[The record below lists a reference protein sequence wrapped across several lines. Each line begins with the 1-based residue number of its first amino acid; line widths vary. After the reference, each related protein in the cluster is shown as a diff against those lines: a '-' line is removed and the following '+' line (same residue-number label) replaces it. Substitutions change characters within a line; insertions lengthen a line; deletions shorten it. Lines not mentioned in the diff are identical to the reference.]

1 MNPALRAVPLLASL
15 PDEDLERLSVHEVHL
30 EPGEQ
35 LFAEGDA
42 AEGLFVICDGELE
55 VWKRDRKRDVLLAVR
70 RPGEVIGEMG
80 VLSGEVRSATI
91 RARSATELLAI
102 TRSDF
107 EELLAGSA
115 AAVRSVFEN
124 LLERWRGTRSR
135 LMQSERM
142 AQLGTFTAGLAH
154 EINNPAAAVARSSS
168 RVGEAVH
175 RMAEAE
181 RRAAELPDDVINWV
195 DGLERRQQ
203 LTGLS
208 ALERSRLEDEVES
221 RLTEGGAENAWEV
234 APVLVEAGLAGC
246 VDELLERGGAHLD
259 TLVNLLRWR
268 AEVDGLLTE
277 MTEGARRLS
286 ELVGAMKTF
295 TYLDRGEVQT
305 VDLEAS
311 IESTLLVMK
320 GKLAGIEVKRTYAED
335 LPKIE
340 GHGGA
345 LNQVWANLIDNA
357 AYAVN
362 EADRS
367 DGLIQIRARRG
378 ENGVVVEV
386 EDNGPGISSEDLN
399 RVFDAFFTTKP
410 PGSGTGLGL
419 GMVYGIVVDEHGGEL
434 DVQSEPGRTVFTLH
448 LPLQPPG
455 LQ

>member
-15 PDEDLERLSVHEVHL
+15 PDEDLERLSVHDVHL
-30 EPGEQ
+30 DPGEQ

-42 AEGLFVICDGELE
+42 AEGLFVICGGELE
-55 VWKRDRKRDVLLAVR
+55 VWKRDRNRDVLLAVR

-91 RARSATELLAI
+91 RARSATDLLAI
-102 TRSDF
+102 TRADF

-168 RVGEAVH
+168 RVSEAVH
-175 RMAEAE
+175 DLAAAE
-181 RRAAELPDDVINWV
+181 RQAAGLPDDLIAWA
-195 DGLERRQQ
+195 DGLQPDQQ
-203 LTGLS
+203 LAGLS
-208 ALERSRLEDEVES
+208 ALERSRLEDEVDD
-221 RLTEGGAENAWEV
+221 RLTEGGVESAWEV

-246 VDELLERGGAHLD
+246 IDEMLERGGAHLGV
-259 TLVNLLRWR
+259 LVNLLRWR
-268 AEVDGLLTE
+268 AEVDLLLTE

-305 VDLEAS
+305 VDLKTS

-320 GKLAGIEVKRTYAED
+320 GKLGGVEVRRSYADD

-357 AYAVN
+357 AYAVS

-367 DGLIQIRARRG
+367 DGRIEIRAYRG

-386 EDNGPGISSEDLN
+386 EDNGTGISPEDLQ

-419 GMVYGIVVDEHGGEL
+419 GMVYGIVVDEHGGDL
-434 DVQSEPGRTVFTLH
+434 DVKSEPGRTVFTVR
-448 LPLQPPG
+448 LPMRPPG
-455 LQ
+455 LS

>member
-1 MNPALRAVPLLASL
+1 MNSALRAVPLLASL
-15 PDEDLERLSVHEVHL
+15 SDEDLDHLSVHDVHL

-35 LFAEGDA
+35 LFAEGDTA
-42 AEGLFVICDGELE
+42 AGLFVICDGELE
-55 VWKRDRKRDVLLAVR
+55 VWKRARNRDVLLAVR

-91 RARSATELLAI
+91 RARSATDLLAI
-102 TRSDF
+102 TRADF
-107 EELLAGSA
+107 EDLLAGSA

-124 LLERWRGTRSR
+124 LLERYRGTQTR
-135 LMQSERM
+135 LVQSERM

-175 RMAEAE
+175 QLGLAE
-181 RRAAELPDDVINWV
+181 RRAARIPDELIAWV
-195 DGLERRQQ
+195 DGLEPDQH

-208 ALERSRLEDEVES
+208 AIERSRLEDDLES
-221 RLTEGGAENAWEV
+221 RLTSGGVQDAWEV
-234 APVLVEAGLAGC
+234 APVLVESGLAGC
-246 VDELLERGGAHLD
+246 IDELLDKGGDHLD
-259 TLVNLLRWR
+259 ALVNLLRWR

-320 GKLAGIEVKRTYAED
+320 AKLGGIEVKRTYADD

-362 EADRS
+362 EAERS
-367 DGLIQIRARRG
+367 DGLIQIRASRA

-386 EDNGPGISSEDLN
+386 EDNGTGIDPQDLG
-399 RVFDAFFTTKP
+399 RVFDAFYTTKP

-419 GMVYGIVVDEHGGEL
+419 GMVYGIVVDEHGGDL
-434 DVQSEPGRTVFTLH
+434 DVESEPGKTVFIVR
-448 LPLQPPG
+448 LPMQPPG
-455 LQ
+455 LK